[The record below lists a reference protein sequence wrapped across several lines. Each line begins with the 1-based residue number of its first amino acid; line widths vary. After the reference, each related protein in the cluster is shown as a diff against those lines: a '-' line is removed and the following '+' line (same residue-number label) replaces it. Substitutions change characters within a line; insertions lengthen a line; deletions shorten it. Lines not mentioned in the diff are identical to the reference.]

1 MTRDP
6 NLQETLRLVA
16 FKLKD
21 KKEVVVQLSP
31 EPTNPVDA
39 HAIAFQC
46 KLNDK
51 LHRIG
56 YVLREALDDVH
67 DAFQR
72 KKIVTVQFEWVKYII
87 HFSRSGPGWYA
98 GIKVT
103 ISGQWPLSVVR
114 CSSH

>member
-1 MTRDP
+1 M
-6 NLQETLRLVA
+6 QETLRLVA

-21 KKEVVVQLSP
+21 KKEVVVLMSP

-87 HFSRSGPGWYA
+87 HCG
-98 GIKVT
+98 VN
-103 ISGQWPLSVVR
+103 
-114 CSSH
+114 